1 MPRTVT
7 IKRIAWNICKW
18 LVPVLA
24 IAYLWREGMFSRET
38 LSLADSAKTAIPAAV
53 FFLCVTTAIMVV
65 RVHCLLRRMDCP
77 STIRAQ
83 ARIAFPG
90 LLAQQIG
97 SEVAFDLMRF
107 LGAKKQGGKPHAIL
121 AALFVDRLLGM
132 VSLTAVTAFGLAL
145 VWKGND
151 WIFAVVVTVLVS
163 AAVPVGLW
171 LWQYAFDRFPVL
183 RKMPGA
189 GFIES
194 LGKSMW
200 ALRQAGILLI
210 GLFFLS
216 VGAQLAF
223 ISALYCCSQAFV
235 YAAVSADEAL
245 AAGALSSFTT
255 AVPFPMAGLGIGEA
269 AFGEVVVRMRE
280 SGNAADFAPVFLLN
294 RVVILGVG
302 IVSWIVVLCTGGR
315 RPARGAAQK
324 DMK

>member
-1 MPRTVT
+1 
-7 IKRIAWNICKW
+7 
-18 LVPVLA
+18 
-24 IAYLWREGMFSRET
+24 MFSGET
-38 LSLADSAKTAIPAAV
+38 LSLAESAKAAV
-53 FFLCVTTAIMVV
+53 PASVLFVCISTALMVL
-65 RVHCLLRRMDCP
+65 RLHCLLRRLGCP

-83 ARIAFPG
+83 ASIAFPG

-107 LGAKKQGGKPHAIL
+107 LGAKKQGGKPHDIL
-121 AALFVDRLLGM
+121 AALFMDRLLGM

-151 WIFAVVVTVLVS
+151 WIFAVGVTVLVS
-163 AAVPVGLW
+163 VAVPVGLW
-171 LWQYAFDRFPVL
+171 LWQFAFERFPVL

-189 GFIES
+189 GFVES

-200 ALRQAGILLI
+200 ALRRAGILLI
-210 GLFFLS
+210 GLFLLS
-216 VGAQLAF
+216 VGVQLAF
-223 ISALYCCSQAFV
+223 LGALYCCSHAFV
-235 YAAVSADEAL
+235 HAVVSPDEAL

-294 RVVILGVG
+294 RVVVLGVG

-315 RPARGAAQK
+315 PPDHNAALK
-324 DMK
+324 DAQ